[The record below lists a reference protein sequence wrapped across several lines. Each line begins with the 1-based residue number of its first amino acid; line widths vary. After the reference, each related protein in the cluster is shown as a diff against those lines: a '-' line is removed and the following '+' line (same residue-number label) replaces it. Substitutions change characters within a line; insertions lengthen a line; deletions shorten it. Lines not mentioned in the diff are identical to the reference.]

1 LNISDEPATLAG
13 MRDTGFPYAADN
25 TAQILIL
32 GSMPSRKSLAATQYY
47 AHPQNAFW
55 PIMAALFD
63 FDVGLAYEKRLSKLC
78 ANHVALW
85 DVAHQCIRPGSL
97 DSAIDMTSVVA
108 NDFIFFFNT
117 HPHIRAIFFNGRKAE
132 ALYRSLV
139 WPTLPSA
146 QQHILQK
153 LMPST
158 SPANAGMNR
167 AQKLAAWRMIPVQCM
182 RQQND
187 LASTE

>member
-1 LNISDEPATLAG
+1 MWRCG
-13 MRDTGFPYAADN
+13 MWR
-25 TAQILIL
+25 I
-32 GSMPSRKSLAATQYY
+32 
-47 AHPQNAFW
+47 
-55 PIMAALFD
+55 
-63 FDVGLAYEKRLSKLC
+63 
-78 ANHVALW
+78 
-85 DVAHQCIRPGSL
+85 
-97 DSAIDMTSVVA
+97 SAIDMTSVVA
-108 NDFIFFFNT
+108 NDFIFFFN
-117 HPHIRAIFFNGRKAE
+117 IRAIFFNGRKAE